1 MNLHEVCGVQEG
13 LAVNPV
19 ATREGSC
26 TAPVR
31 RQPAPTHEEMEKLE
45 KSMAALEKQYTAEHP
60 LVRPRFLLCTP
71 LSHSPKR
78 CPEGVWGSVSVD
90 IAFDISTVPA

>member
-1 MNLHEVCGVQEG
+1 MRKKLKVRYGAQEG
-13 LAVNPV
+13 LAVNPI
-19 ATREGSC
+19 ATRESSC

-60 LVRPRFLLCTP
+60 LVRP
-71 LSHSPKR
+71 
-78 CPEGVWGSVSVD
+78 
-90 IAFDISTVPA
+90 PAPRPP